1 MTRPDFGLEVLARDG
16 AARQGRLTTAHG
28 PVATP
33 AFMPVGTA
41 ATVKGLRP
49 ADIRATGAEMVLG
62 NTYHLMLRPTAERV
76 AELGGLHRFMGWPG
90 PILTDSGGFQV
101 MSLAELRKLDE
112 HGVTFASHIDGR
124 KHVLTPE
131 RAVEIQDLLDTDI
144 AMQLDECPAAGRP
157 RGEVADSM
165 RLSLRWAER
174 CRAAFRARPG
184 YALFGIVQGGIHADL
199 RRESARA
206 LANMD
211 LPGYAVGGLAV
222 GEGQAAMFEVLDITV
237 PALPERKPRYLMG
250 VGRPDDIIGAVE
262 RGIDMFD
269 CVIPTRSG
277 RTAQG
282 FTPRGT
288 VNLKNAR
295 HKDDP
300 RPLDPECP
308 CTACTTLS
316 RAYLHY
322 LFKTGEMLGPI
333 LLTEHNLHYYQGLMA
348 GLRAA
353 IADGGLAAFAA
364 ETRARLTEGD
374 IPPPPRGGLSS
385 REGKMA

>member
-1 MTRPDFGLEVLARDG
+1 MTAPDFGFEIFARDG
-16 AARQGRLTTAHG
+16 AARHGRIATAHG

-49 ADIRATGAEMVLG
+49 AEVRATGAEMVLG

-76 AELGGLHRFMGWPG
+76 ADLGGLHRFMGWPG

-101 MSLAELRKLDE
+101 MSLASLRKLDE
-112 HGVTFASHIDGR
+112 QGVTFASHIDGR

-131 RAVEIQDLLDTDI
+131 RAVDIQDMLDADI

-157 RGEVADSM
+157 RDEVAASM

-174 CRAAFRARPG
+174 CRKAFRARPG

-206 LANMD
+206 LTALD

-222 GEGQAAMFEVLDITV
+222 GEGQAAMFDVLEVTV
-237 PALPERKPRYLMG
+237 PALPESKPRYLMG
-250 VGRPDDIIGAVE
+250 VGRPDDIIGAVT
-262 RGIDMFD
+262 RGIDLFD
-269 CVIPTRSG
+269 CVLPTRSG

-300 RPLDPECP
+300 RPLADDCP

-316 RAYLHY
+316 RAYLHH
-322 LFKTGEMLGPI
+322 LFKAGEMLGPI
-333 LLTEHNLHYYQGLMA
+333 LLSEHNLHYYQGLMA

-353 IADGGLAAFAA
+353 IAEGALADFAA
-364 ETRARLTEGD
+364 ATRARLAEGD
-374 IPPPPRGGLSS
+374 IPAGEIR
-385 REGKMA
+385 RATA